1 MVPEMIEVRKGDFSA
16 DEIVAG
22 MKKPQIG
29 AIVVYVGTVRSFSAE
44 KQIERLEFAVDDEA
58 ISKRLEEIEKA
69 ARDNFAIDDIV
80 IVHRVGTLRVS
91 DNILLIA
98 VSAAHREPA
107 FNACGYIID
116 TIKIAHALWRKEK

>member
-1 MVPEMIEVRKGDFSA
+1 MIEVRKGDFSA
-16 DEIVAG
+16 DEFIAG
-22 MKKPQIG
+22 MKKPEIG
-29 AIVVYVGTVRSFSAE
+29 AIVVYVGTVRNFSAG
-44 KQIERLEFAVDDEA
+44 KQIESLEFAVDDRT

-69 ARDNFAIDDIV
+69 ARDNFDIADIV

-98 VSAAHREPA
+98 VSAAHRESA

-116 TIKIAHALWRKEK
+116 NIKIAHALWSKEK

>member
-1 MVPEMIEVRKGDFSA
+1 MIEVRKGDFSA

-29 AIVVYVGTVRSFSAE
+29 AIVVYVGTVRNFSAG

-80 IVHRVGTLRVS
+80 MPVDI
-91 DNILLIA
+91 
-98 VSAAHREPA
+98 
-107 FNACGYIID
+107 
-116 TIKIAHALWRKEK
+116 

>member
-1 MVPEMIEVRKGDFSA
+1 MIEVRRGDFSA
-16 DEIVAG
+16 DEIIAAL
-22 MKKPQIG
+22 KKPQVG
-29 AIVVYVGTVRSFSAE
+29 AIVVYVGTVRNLSAG
-44 KQIERLEFAVDDEA
+44 KQVESLEFAVDDEA
-58 ISKRLEEIEKA
+58 ISKRMEEIEKA
-69 ARDNFAIDDIV
+69 ARANFAIDDIA

-116 TIKIAHALWRKEK
+116 NIKVAHALWRKEK

>member
-1 MVPEMIEVRKGDFSA
+1 MIEVRKGDFSA
-16 DEIVAG
+16 DEIIAG

-29 AIVVYVGTVRSFSAE
+29 AIVVYVGTVRNFSAE